1 MAMRWVAQAWKKVKT
16 ETICKCFRS
25 AGVLDSQMAVV
36 SCDIGEDDPFADI
49 DENAD
54 LQDLITEVIPEPE
67 RCQEYVNGDD
77 DLATC
82 NDTEDEKW
90 DENFMSQLTEDSEEV
105 QESESEDDEPAEDSE
120 KITSF
125 KDAIVALED
134 VQKFLEN
141 RGHMSTSLKYNIGP
155 AVDELASLRATSLK
169 QCTLDNYFTR
179 SS

>member
-1 MAMRWVAQAWKKVKT
+1 
-16 ETICKCFRS
+16 
-25 AGVLDSQMAVV
+25 
-36 SCDIGEDDPFADI
+36 
-49 DENAD
+49 
-54 LQDLITEVIPEPE
+54 
-67 RCQEYVNGDD
+67 
-77 DLATC
+77 
-82 NDTEDEKW
+82 
-90 DENFMSQLTEDSEEV
+90 MSQLTEDSEEV

-141 RGHMSTSLKYNIGP
+141 RGHMSTSLKYIGP
-155 AVDELASLRATSLK
+155 AVDVLASLRATSLK